1 MKEIRILQYVITHK
15 AEDLYEEVKQI
26 HDYRVPRNNDD
37 FCVLSPAASAPTPN
51 HSHNVIKWK
60 QAVIGHPLSAICKF
74 YCFTFCFVSLKEVS
88 RSTIRKKV
96 QITLTDDAKKTSCL

>member
-1 MKEIRILQYVITHK
+1 MIKMSAKLK
-15 AEDLYEEVKQI
+15 YEEVKQI

-60 QAVIGHPLSAICKF
+60 QAVISHPLSAICKF
-74 YCFTFCFVSLKEVS
+74 YCFYCFVSLKEVS
-88 RSTIRKKV
+88 RSTIKEKSPNHADGRRQKN
-96 QITLTDDAKKTSCL
+96 SCL